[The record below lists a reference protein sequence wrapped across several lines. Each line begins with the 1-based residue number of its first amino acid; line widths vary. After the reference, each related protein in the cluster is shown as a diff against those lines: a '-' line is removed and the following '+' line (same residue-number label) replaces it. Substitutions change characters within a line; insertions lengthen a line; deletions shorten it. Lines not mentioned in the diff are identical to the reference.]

1 MKIRSILCL
10 TLAVLLLVPI
20 LVSCSEQETTSAV
33 TSDMSTGQSSSAPES
48 TPTTNDSSSQEPSLP
63 SEEPSDESSEESSP
77 VSEDTSSET
86 SQTPDDPDD
95 PKEDDPVENNPD
107 YKNILLGKQYTHSA
121 LFPDDSSASYP
132 DEGNKSLTDGK
143 LPAADGTYS
152 DPAFAGFNTGSDYAD
167 RGYAT
172 VKVDLDGLYSLD
184 KFEAYFGSKKF
195 LAYGIS
201 APAFVGVYA
210 SHDGESWYKAGITS
224 HEDTEEVNCIA
235 STLVL
240 DSPIT
245 ARYLEFRIVADASK
259 WMFLAEVMAYGIET
273 DKELPYPEEPKPEL
287 GETPLPE
294 KASYKFL
301 FIGNSATYV
310 NDIPAT
316 LAALCAKKGITITQK
331 QIVPGGSTLEQH
343 AASAEV
349 LAEIAKGYDA
359 VFIQENGNSIVSDAE
374 RAKSRA
380 AIKKLGD
387 AVHASGALFFFYVRP
402 PYGKDLAGYKNFDQC
417 KVFDDHFTPAA
428 EECDAHCVYVNRAF
442 AYAIKHLNYNLWG
455 DDNAHTNTHGA
466 YLAVCTFY
474 ATLFGKSAT
483 ELDVAYGLP
492 AADAK
497 ALQEAADKIAL
508 EGILPWAE

>member
-1 MKIRSILCL
+1 MKRTARMRSIFCII
-10 TLAVLLLVPI
+10 LAVMLMVPMFA
-20 LVSCSEQETTSAV
+20 SCTDESTSVPEGESSLYA
-33 TSDMSTGQSSSAPES
+33 SQSSTAESREESAAS
-48 TPTTNDSSSQEPSLP
+48 DPTSSEEPSDVP
-63 SEEPSDESSEESSP
+63 SEEPS
-77 VSEDTSSET
+77 EDTSAEVSEG
-86 SQTPDDPDD
+86 PGEDPDN
-95 PKEDDPVENNPD
+95 PEEDDPMENNPD
-107 YKNILLGKQYTHSA
+107 YKNVLLGKPYTRSA

-143 LPAADGTYS
+143 LPAVDGTYS
-152 DPAFAGFNTGSDYAD
+152 DPAFAGFNISNDYSD

-172 VKVDLDGLYSLD
+172 VTVDLEGLYSLD
-184 KFEAYFGSKKF
+184 KFEVYFGSKKF
-195 LAYGIS
+195 LTYGIS
-201 APAFVGVYA
+201 APAFAWVYA
-210 SHDGESWYKAGITS
+210 SHDGESWHKVGITA
-224 HEDTEEVNCIA
+224 HEDTEEVNCIP

-245 ARYLEFRIVADASK
+245 ARYLEFRIVADASR
-259 WMFLAEVMAYGIET
+259 WMFLAEVMAYGTET
-273 DKELPYPEEPKPEL
+273 DKELPYPESPKPEL

-294 KASYKFL
+294 KTSYKFL

-343 AASAEV
+343 AANAQV

-428 EECDAHCVYVNRAF
+428 EENDAHCVYVNRAF

-455 DDNAHTNTHGA
+455 NDNAHTNTHGA

-497 ALQEAADKIAL
+497 ALQEAADKIVL